1 MTSLATTV
9 KHFAN
14 LFSSCP
20 AQNPAHRPTKHPP
33 RFYLQHRIAFR
44 RNRCSAEE
52 GRIIDNQ
59 KTTSRRKW
67 KKVLMARCALIA
79 CVGDCQPHPHD
90 RDARCFTVLRSP
102 TKDEHGRPLSGSGH
116 FHAGCDKPLGG
127 VIVRATRGR
136 ELLTGVAEGATPGT
150 AQAKG
155 PRVQDKSGERYERA
169 AFAYPPK
176 GHTVVD
182 PPYIH
187 IWETMTE
194 NLSGTRDRWGDPGT
208 TPRSPFFVHFNGAP
222 PR

>member
-1 MTSLATTV
+1 MSGFTFATASARCCPQKFTR
-9 KHFAN
+9 N
-14 LFSSCP
+14 PTCSESSPRSCDELER
-20 AQNPAHRPTKHPP
+20 RPSEVDRLHAGVGYMPV
-33 RFYLQHRIAFR
+33 A
-44 RNRCSAEE
+44 
-52 GRIIDNQ
+52 
-59 KTTSRRKW
+59 TSRSAM
-67 KKVLMARCALIA
+67 LSSAR
-79 CVGDCQPHPHD
+79 
-90 RDARCFTVLRSP
+90 
-102 TKDEHGRPLSGSGH
+102 
-116 FHAGCDKPLGG
+116 HAGENSLPITSEESPKAQP
-127 VIVRATRGR
+127 
-136 ELLTGVAEGATPGT
+136 PGT
-150 AQAKG
+150 AQAEG